1 MRRRPPIV
9 AVLGVDGSGKST
21 QTRLLAEA
29 LRRDGIGAAAYT
41 NPGGRP
47 ALNKFAQ
54 WLGKPDGRALI
65 GARAVV
71 ALETA
76 IRFVAIARALLLAGL
91 TGRVAIMDR
100 YTYCQYAIMRARGDH
115 GERIARRILGVFPTP
130 DVTVVLE
137 APAGVA
143 TRRVE
148 LRGHDHED
156 PVYLTRLDAA
166 YRSLPEFGAFA
177 EVDAAGTI
185 EDVQRSLHGVVVA
198 ALAPRTT
205 GGITNPR
212 GTSDNLPD
220 DTSGVSGPRD
230 TLDE

>member
-1 MRRRPPIV
+1 MRRPPIV

-47 ALNKFAQ
+47 ALNKIAQ
-54 WLGKPDGRALI
+54 RLGKPDGRALI
-65 GARAVV
+65 GRRAVV
-71 ALETA
+71 VMETT
-76 IRFVAIARALLLAGL
+76 IRFVAITRALILAGL

-100 YTYCQYAIMRARGDH
+100 YTYCQYAIMRARGDR
-115 GERIARRILGVFPTP
+115 GERVARRILGVFPKP
-130 DVTVVLE
+130 DITVLLE

-143 TRRVE
+143 QRRVE

-156 PVYLTRLDAA
+156 PAYLARLDAA
-166 YRSLPEFGAFA
+166 YRSLPEFAGFD

-185 EDVQRSLHGVVVA
+185 DDVQRSLQGVVVA
-198 ALAPRTT
+198 ALTPRST
-205 GGITNPR
+205 GGITDPDGARENLADDPSGAPR
-212 GTSDNLPD
+212 PH
-220 DTSGVSGPRD
+220 D

>member
-1 MRRRPPIV
+1 MRRPPIV

-47 ALNKFAQ
+47 ALNKVAQ
-54 WLGKPDGRALI
+54 HLGKADGRALI
-65 GARAVV
+65 GRRAVV
-71 ALETA
+71 AMETT
-76 IRFVAIARALLLAGL
+76 IRFVAIARALLLAGI

-100 YTYCQYAIMRARGDH
+100 YTYCQYAIMRARGDR
-115 GERIARRILGVFPTP
+115 GERVARRVLGVFPTP

-137 APAGVA
+137 APAGIA
-143 TRRVE
+143 QRRVE

-156 PVYLTRLDAA
+156 PVYLARLDAA
-166 YRSLPEFGAFA
+166 YRSLPEFAGFD

-185 EDVQRSLHGVVVA
+185 EDVQRSLRGVVVA
-198 ALAPRTT
+198 ALAPRAT
-205 GGITNPR
+205 GGITDPHA
-212 GTSDNLPD
+212 GPAGGPD
-220 DTSGVSGPRD
+220 DPSGVSGPRD

>member
-1 MRRRPPIV
+1 MRRPPIV

-47 ALNKFAQ
+47 ALNKVAG

-65 GARAVV
+65 GRRAVV
-71 ALETA
+71 VMETT
-76 IRFVAIARALLLAGL
+76 IRFVAITRALLLAGL

-100 YTYCQYAIMRARGDH
+100 YTYCQYAIMRARGDR
-115 GERIARRILGVFPTP
+115 GERVVRRVFGVFPAP
-130 DVTVVLE
+130 AVICILE

-143 TRRVE
+143 QRRVE

-156 PVYLTRLDAA
+156 PAYLARLDAA
-166 YRSLPEFGAFA
+166 YRSLPEFGRFT
-177 EVDAAGTI
+177 EIDAARTI
-185 EDVQRSLHGVVVA
+185 EDVQRALHGVVVA
-198 ALAPRTT
+198 QLEGVPS
-205 GGITNPR
+205 GGITEPLGDR
-212 GTSDNLPD
+212 ADAAHGP
-220 DTSGVSGPRD
+220 SGRTQPRD
-230 TLDE
+230 TLEE